1 MLSAVLIMVL
11 LMAGTIINNMDTTVE
26 YSTLTVEELSELI
39 GGNVFYDAAYQV
51 GSFARGVWDAF

>member
-1 MLSAVLIMVL
+1 
-11 LMAGTIINNMDTTVE
+11 MDTTVE

-39 GGNVFYDAAYQV
+39 GGKVFYDASYQV